1 VNASSIRG
9 PIADALAGEK
19 AGTTL
24 AKIRHGKDKLRETW
38 PAPRDAAGGKSPFLA
53 MKYPK
58 NVVTY
63 LVLSEYCSINK
74 AAFKMRIT
82 YILTRGMHPLYM
94 RKPIDGI

>member
-1 VNASSIRG
+1 M
-9 PIADALAGEK
+9 
-19 AGTTL
+19 
-24 AKIRHGKDKLRETW
+24 AKIRHGKDKLRETC
-38 PAPRDAAGGKSPFLA
+38 PAPRDAAGGKRPFLA

-63 LVLSEYCSINK
+63 LILSKYRSMIK